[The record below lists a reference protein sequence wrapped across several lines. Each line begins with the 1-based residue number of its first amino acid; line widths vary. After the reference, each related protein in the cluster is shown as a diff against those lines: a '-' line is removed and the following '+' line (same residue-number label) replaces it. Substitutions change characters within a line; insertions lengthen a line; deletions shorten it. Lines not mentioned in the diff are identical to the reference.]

1 MLYLSRSI
9 SLRVAVALLTSLIM
23 ISFVSA
29 QAPSWFSAP
38 LFSPQVTEQLNS
50 SLTALM
56 QKENL
61 PSVEVSI
68 DQPGKGTYSFV
79 RGSANLES
87 ATPRQPNQPFRIA
100 SITKP
105 FAAIAI
111 LALVDAGKLST
122 ADTVA
127 KWYPA
132 FPNASTITIDDLL
145 KMRSGIP
152 APNDDEVL
160 ARVYDAPLAAAPTF
174 DNEMQSYAALRS
186 HFKQPNS
193 TGVYTDFNYDLLAAI
208 AEKVSHHD
216 IGTLITRSVIEPLN
230 LAHSSYPSGT
240 GVPGGLRGYGLNPS
254 TQKFEDKTLFN
265 PALAGAAGAVIS
277 NAHDLHI
284 FVLAL
289 CHGALLKPTTFRY
302 QMEARPLEGTN
313 ASYGA
318 GVATGSGVCG
328 HSGTINGFSSDM
340 YYFEKLK
347 ATLVINVTRLDRD
360 NHSRSAAVLEL
371 VSHTMLSA
379 LDSPQ

>member
-1 MLYLSRSI
+1 MLFLSRSI

-29 QAPSWFSAP
+29 QAPPSSSAP

-111 LALVDAGKLST
+111 LALVDTGKLRT
-122 ADTVA
+122 DDTIS

-132 FPNASTITIDDLL
+132 FPNASSITIDDLL

-174 DNEMQSYAALRS
+174 DNEMQSYAALRA
-186 HFKQPNS
+186 HFKQPDS
-193 TGVYTDFNYDLLAAI
+193 
-208 AEKVSHHD
+208 
-216 IGTLITRSVIEPLN
+216 
-230 LAHSSYPSGT
+230 
-240 GVPGGLRGYGLNPS
+240 PGGLRGYGLNPS

-289 CHGALLKPTTFRY
+289 CHGTLLKPTTFRY
-302 QMEARPLEGTN
+302 QMEAKPLEGTN

-340 YYFEKLK
+340 YYFEKLN
-347 ATLVINVTRLDRD
+347 ATLVISVTRLDRD

-379 LDSPQ
+379 LSSP